1 MEQWAIVPARP
12 SPASDADILP
22 NLSPFDQL
30 ISAVHEGILWD
41 GEVRPIPPMLGDGQ
55 MVDLLKLH
63 LSVRE
68 RGGYDSVSE
77 SGSWATV
84 AQAVGL
90 DSAVAAS
97 VKLVFV
103 KYLGAVDRLMGIL
116 NGDMRVELPRLEGK
130 REGVVM
136 EMLEWV
142 RWVALGPGEL
152 CIVRRSDGTERRVSD
167 KDGFFKWVLAVRK
180 AIYVKKIPCIPAERY
195 LVRKRQKTHPSW
207 YEDPASSNSPGLRC
221 SPRLQLQQ
229 LHSNYCSS
237 SDTSSVHDKPKLLT
251 RRKIYGETFDVHF
264 CKYKP
269 EKHVPVGRH
278 HQAEVQDFV
287 VISSQISNDP
297 DDLKWLGTPIWP
309 PMKEENRLALHGG
322 HTGKGRPDSCG
333 CKHSG
338 SVGCIK
344 FHVAEERLRVKFE
357 LGSAFSKWKFDNM
370 GEEVA
375 LSWTVAEQEKFKDI
389 VRSNRASLGK
399 DFWGEIHHSFPK
411 RSRQS
416 IVSYYFNVFIMSRRA
431 YQNRFD
437 PHNIDS
443 DDDESEVDDFA
454 CDKYFCKN
462 TDCMDLGE

>member
-22 NLSPFDQL
+22 KLHSVGDLSPFDQL
-30 ISAVHEGILWD
+30 ISAIHEGILSD
-41 GEVRPIPPMLGDGQ
+41 GEVRPIPLMLGDGR

-77 SGSWATV
+77 SGSWAAV

-97 VKLVFV
+97 VKFVFV
-103 KYLGAVDRLMGIL
+103 KYLGAVDRLI
-116 NGDMRVELPRLEGK
+116 
-130 REGVVM
+130 
-136 EMLEWV
+136 
-142 RWVALGPGEL
+142 
-152 CIVRRSDGTERRVSD
+152 
-167 KDGFFKWVLAVRK
+167 
-180 AIYVKKIPCIPAERY
+180 
-195 LVRKRQKTHPSW
+195 
-207 YEDPASSNSPGLRC
+207 
-221 SPRLQLQQ
+221 
-229 LHSNYCSS
+229 
-237 SDTSSVHDKPKLLT
+237 
-251 RRKIYGETFDVHF
+251 
-264 CKYKP
+264 
-269 EKHVPVGRH
+269 HVPVGRH

-297 DDLKWLGTPIWP
+297 DDLKWLGTPIWL
-309 PMKEENRLALHGG
+309 PMKEENRLALQGYY
-322 HTGKGRPDSCG
+322 TGKGRPDSCG

-375 LSWTVAEQEKFKDI
+375 LSWTVEEQEKFKDI

-399 DFWGEIHHSFPK
+399 DFWGELHHSFPK
-411 RSRQS
+411 KSSQS
-416 IVSYYFNVFIMSRRA
+416 IVSYYFNVFIISRRA
-431 YQNRFD
+431 YQNQFD

-454 CDKYFCKN
+454 CDNEYFCKN
-462 TDCMDLGE
+462 TECMDLGE